1 MQKSIDNIPHVNRTN
16 VLSYLGKSQPSFN
29 QVKAFEATNVFSP
42 TKFEGMTNI
51 NFDTLIK
58 EKKGTNTYEVLTES
72 SEDKKETEKEDKEVE
87 KEDNEDS
94 DKEEDEDEDEEN
106 NDIQVVFKDSLNSA
120 FVGTLSIV
128 GLFILY
134 RMIQKSR

>member
-29 QVKAFEATNVFSP
+29 MVKAFEATNVFSP
-42 TKFEGMTNI
+42 TIFEGMKNI

-58 EKKGTNTYEVLTES
+58 EKKDTNTYEVLTES

-94 DKEEDEDEDEEN
+94 DKEEDEEN

>member
-1 MQKSIDNIPHVNRTN
+1 MPKSIDNIPHVNRTN

-29 QVKAFEATNVFSP
+29 MVKAFEATNVFSP
-42 TKFEGMTNI
+42 TIFEGMTNI

-58 EKKGTNTYEVLTES
+58 EKKDTNTYEVLTES

-94 DKEEDEDEDEEN
+94 DKEEDEEN

>member
-1 MQKSIDNIPHVNRTN
+1 MQKSIDNIPHVSRTN
-16 VLSYLGKSQPSFN
+16 VLSYLGKSQPSFT

-51 NFDTLIK
+51 HFDTLIK
-58 EKKGTNTYEVLTES
+58 EKKDTNTYEVLTES
-72 SEDKKETEKEDKEVE
+72 SEDKKETEKEDKKVE
-87 KEDNEDS
+87 KDDSEDS
-94 DKEEDEDEDEEN
+94 DKEEDEEN

>member
-16 VLSYLGKSQPSFN
+16 VLSYLGKSQPSFT

-51 NFDTLIK
+51 HFDTLIK
-58 EKKGTNTYEVLTES
+58 EKKDTNTYEVLTES
-72 SEDKKETEKEDKEVE
+72 SEDKKENEKEDKEESEEEEVE
-87 KEDNEDS
+87 D
-94 DKEEDEDEDEEN
+94 N

>member
-16 VLSYLGKSQPSFN
+16 VLSYLGKSQQSFN
-29 QVKAFEATNVFSP
+29 QVKAFEATNEFSP

-58 EKKGTNTYEVLTES
+58 EKKDTNTYEVLTES
-72 SEDKKETEKEDKEVE
+72 PDNKKENEKEDKDKEVN
-87 KEDNEDS
+87 KEDS
-94 DKEEDEDEDEEN
+94 DKEEDEEN

>member
-16 VLSYLGKSQPSFN
+16 VLSYLGKSQSSFN

-51 NFDTLIK
+51 HFDTLIK
-58 EKKGTNTYEVLTES
+58 EKKDTNTYEVLTES
-72 SEDKKETEKEDKEVE
+72 SEDKKENDKDKKENGKDDSEDSEEEEVE
-87 KEDNEDS
+87 EK
-94 DKEEDEDEDEEN
+94 
-106 NDIQVVFKDSLNSA
+106 NDIQVVFKDNLNSA
-120 FVGTLSIV
+120 FVSTLSIV

>member
-29 QVKAFEATNVFSP
+29 MVKAFEATNVFSL
-42 TKFEGMTNI
+42 TNFEGMTNI

-58 EKKGTNTYEVLTES
+58 EKKDTNTYEVLTES

-94 DKEEDEDEDEEN
+94 DKEEDEEN

>member
-29 QVKAFEATNVFSP
+29 MVKAFEATNVFSP
-42 TKFEGMTNI
+42 TNFEGMTNI

-58 EKKGTNTYEVLTES
+58 EKKDTNTYEVLTES

-94 DKEEDEDEDEEN
+94 DKEEDEEN

>member
-1 MQKSIDNIPHVNRTN
+1 MPKSIDNIPHVNHTN
-16 VLSYLGKSQPSFN
+16 MLSYLGKSQPSFN

-51 NFDTLIK
+51 HFDTLIK
-58 EKKGTNTYEVLTES
+58 EKKDTNTYEVLTES
-72 SEDKKETEKEDKEVE
+72 SEDN
-87 KEDNEDS
+87 KEDNSKEREHEEDS
-94 DKEEDEDEDEEN
+94 EDEEVEEN
-106 NDIQVVFKDSLNSA
+106 NDIQLVFKDSLNTA
-120 FVGTLSIV
+120 FAGTLSIV

>member
-29 QVKAFEATNVFSP
+29 MVKAFEATNVFSL
-42 TKFEGMTNI
+42 TNFEGMTNI

-58 EKKGTNTYEVLTES
+58 EKKDTNTYEVLTES
-72 SEDKKETEKEDKEVE
+72 SEDN
-87 KEDNEDS
+87 KEDNSKEREHEEDS
-94 DKEEDEDEDEEN
+94 EYEEVEEN
-106 NDIQVVFKDSLNSA
+106 NDIQLVFKDSLNTA
-120 FVGTLSIV
+120 FAGTLSIV

>member
-29 QVKAFEATNVFSP
+29 MVKAFEATNVFSP
-42 TKFEGMTNI
+42 TIFEGMTNI

-58 EKKGTNTYEVLTES
+58 EKKDTNTYEVLTES

-94 DKEEDEDEDEEN
+94 DKEEDEEN

>member
-94 DKEEDEDEDEEN
+94 DKEEVEEN

>member
-1 MQKSIDNIPHVNRTN
+1 MHKSIDNIPHVNRTN

-29 QVKAFEATNVFSP
+29 QVKAFEATNEFSP

-58 EKKGTNTYEVLTES
+58 EKEDTNTYEVLTES
-72 SEDKKETEKEDKEVE
+72 PDNKKENEKEDKEVE
-87 KEDNEDS
+87 KEDSEDS
-94 DKEEDEDEDEEN
+94 DKEEDEEN
-106 NDIQVVFKDSLNSA
+106 NDIQVVFKDNLNSA